1 MGVRFSPLLPGREA
15 MSVEIIEVEG
25 FQVEVAAEIYCA
37 RGGDHRQLVDR
48 ARADRSRLGHDV
60 DESAV
65 LCIRCLRAIPLTL

>member
-1 MGVRFSPLLPGREA
+1 

-25 FQVEVAAEIYCA
+25 FQIEVATEIYCA

-48 ARADRSRLGHDV
+48 ARTDRSRLGHDV
-60 DESAV
+60 NESAV

>member
-1 MGVRFSPLLPGREA
+1 

-37 RGGDHRQLVDR
+37 RGGDHRQLVDG
-48 ARADRSRLGHDV
+48 ARADRNRFGHDV